1 MLLLQPCTLM
11 EEEEEEEE
19 LHITFVDNIYSNMF
33 KPPPCLFVW
42 VRHCSWLSDD
52 DKISY
57 IPYICLFVWYVIVAF
72 HEVRNFVL
80 L

>member
-1 MLLLQPCTLM
+1 MSYIMYTCL
-11 EEEEEEEE
+11 
-19 LHITFVDNIYSNMF
+19 FVWVRHCSWLSDDDKISYIMYT
-33 KPPPCLFVW
+33 CLFVW

-57 IPYICLFVWYVIVAF
+57 IPYICLFVWYVIAAF
-72 HEVRNFVL
+72 RQVRNFVL